1 MEARKFVSWRRVS
14 TQKQGKSGL
23 GLEAQKT
30 IINFFVSEANGEL
43 IADSVMTTEYVDTEV
58 EFFETYEY
66 VVTAVYDDNCEASSA
81 PLSVTPI
88 PDAVQ
93 ENWKEAKVYPNPTKD
108 MIHVEGTGLLQVEV
122 FNILGQNVL
131 SINENFESIR
141 LNALQNGIYFVRIKT
156 TEGEKTVKLVIE

>member
-1 MEARKFVSWRRVS
+1 MEV
-14 TQKQGKSGL
+14 
-23 GLEAQKT
+23 
-30 IINFFVSEANGEL
+30 
-43 IADSVMTTEYVDTEV
+43 
-58 EFFETYEY
+58 
-66 VVTAVYDDNCEASSA
+66 
-81 PLSVTPI
+81 I

-93 ENWKEAKVYPNPTKD
+93 ENWKEAKVYPNPAKD